1 MEYPTLLDLKTRVK
15 QRLDLEDE
23 EFIVDSELTYYFREA
38 VDYVESEIHKLNI
51 EDQYFETVAPLAVVS
66 GVADYTLPSDIYAN
80 KIKRVIHNRQDD
92 IYEIK
97 RMTGINRYT
106 DIHNN
111 YLYSS
116 TAQVLSYIIIN
127 SSEKQKP
134 VIRLIPRP
142 QFTVDTYTPTINTT
156 VSSKTITVSSATGLI
171 VGQFISST
179 NVPTNTIVESISGT
193 TVVMSAPATAT
204 ATGTASTFTSSDV
217 LVYYTR
223 NAKDPT
229 ADTDSIDIPEFSN
242 FIVQYVVVECLK
254 KEIGNPR
261 LEIEAGKLE
270 EFRNQMLS
278 TLSNMV
284 PDQRDSVEMDLS
296 IYGEIS

>member
-1 MEYPTLLDLKTRVK
+1 MDYPTLLDLKTRVK

-23 EFIVDSELTYYFREA
+23 EFVVDSELTYYFREA

-51 EDQYFETVAPLAVVS
+51 EDQYFETVQPIAIVA
-66 GVADYTLPSDIYAN
+66 GIADYTLPSNIYGN
-80 KIKRVIHNRQDD
+80 KVKRIIKNKNTD
-92 IYEIK
+92 IYEVR

-106 DIHNN
+106 DIA
-111 YLYSS
+111 
-116 TAQVLSYIIIN
+116 TSYMYPASNILQYILIN

-134 VIRLIPRP
+134 VMRLVPRP
-142 QFTVDTYTPTINTT
+142 DFTVATYSPTIDTT
-156 VSSKTITVSSATGLI
+156 VSSKSITVSSATGI
-171 VGQFISST
+171 AVGQFISST
-179 NVPTNTIVESISGT
+179 NIPTNTIVEAVSGT
-193 TVVMSAPATAT
+193 TVTISAPATAT
-204 ATGTASTFTSSDV
+204 ATGTASTFTDPDF

-229 ADTDSIDIPEFSN
+229 SDTDSIDIPEFSN

-261 LEIEAGKLE
+261 IQPELARLE

-284 PDQRDSVEMDLS
+284 PDQRDKIEMDTE